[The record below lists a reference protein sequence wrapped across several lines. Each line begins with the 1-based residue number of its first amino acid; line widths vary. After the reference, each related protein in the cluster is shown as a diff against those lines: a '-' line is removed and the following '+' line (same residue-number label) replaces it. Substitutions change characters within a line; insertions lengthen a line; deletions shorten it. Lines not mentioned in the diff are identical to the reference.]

1 MATTTSMINYYEILE
16 IPSDSD
22 EREIKAA
29 YHRLA
34 RQLHPDKAATADEA
48 RRAEERFASV
58 SAAYNAL
65 KDPDKRAEFD
75 KTRVKS
81 AEAAAGGG
89 PATSNPAAT
98 ATARVLAASRARDAS
113 APTTSAVTASSG
125 TVRQS
130 SVITPERVAIAQKA
144 FVRGM
149 QFYKEN
155 NVSKAIDFFEAAIQ
169 NNDQEGLYHARL
181 AMALIREKRS
191 ATRALDAAQ
200 RAIDLDPYNVEYK
213 FDLAFI
219 YEAIGSKS
227 NAIKIYEEILRW
239 EADNS
244 RAKLALEGL
253 SSRKRGP
260 FGIGGSGGGGSGDG
274 TGHGHAGASKGSFL
288 QQILDMFKKK

>member
-1 MATTTSMINYYEILE
+1 MIATSMIDYYEILE
-16 IPSDSD
+16 IPSDSG
-22 EREIKAA
+22 EREIKVA

-34 RQLHPDKAATADEA
+34 RQLHPDKAATPDEA
-48 RRAEERFASV
+48 HRAEERFALV

-75 KTRVKS
+75 RTRVKS
-81 AEAAAGGG
+81 AEAASGSGL
-89 PATSNPAAT
+89 ATSNPSAT
-98 ATARVLAASRARDAS
+98 ATARVLASSRGREAS
-113 APTTSAVTASSG
+113 APVASASTPSNGS
-125 TVRQS
+125 VRQS

-144 FVRGM
+144 FARGM
-149 QFYKEN
+149 QCYKEN
-155 NVSKAIDFFEAAIQ
+155 NVAKAIEFFEAAIQ
-169 NNDQEGLYHARL
+169 NNEQEGLYHARL

-200 RAIDLDPYNVEYK
+200 RAIDLDPYNLDYK

-239 EADNS
+239 EADNA

-253 SSRKRGP
+253 ASKRRGP
-260 FGIGGSGGGGSGDG
+260 FGLGGAVGGGSGGNG
-274 TGHGHAGASKGSFL
+274 AGQGRAAKQGSFL
-288 QQILDMFKKK
+288 QQILGMFKK